1 MWVFY
6 LLFRSFL
13 FLVRSSKA
21 LHLETDMTHLLTRK
35 ETFSLHDKKTKD
47 QRQDNHPSSDQDYRS
62 NELFQ
67 EQEERET

>member
-1 MWVFY
+1 
-6 LLFRSFL
+6 
-13 FLVRSSKA
+13 
-21 LHLETDMTHLLTRK
+21 MTHLLTRK

-67 EQEERET
+67 EQEEREREIK